1 MNKKENRGGARPN
14 SGRPATGRTVTLS
27 VKISKESAELLAPI
41 PNKSEFI
48 DSLIIKTIKG
58 QE

>member
-48 DSLIIKTIKG
+48 DELIKKNL
-58 QE
+58 

>member
-14 SGRPATGRTVTLS
+14 SGRPATGRTFTLS
-27 VKISKESAELLAPI
+27 VKISKESAELIAPI
-41 PNKSEFI
+41 ANKSEFI
-48 DSLIIKTIKG
+48 DSIIIKTIKG